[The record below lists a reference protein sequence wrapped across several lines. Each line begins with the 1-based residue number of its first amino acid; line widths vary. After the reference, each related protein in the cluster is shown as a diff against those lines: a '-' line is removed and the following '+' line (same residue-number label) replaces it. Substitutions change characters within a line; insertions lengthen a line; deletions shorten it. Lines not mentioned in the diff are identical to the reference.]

1 MLRAWVRMGIGAS
14 LSVGLHVGV
23 AEQLVQLKR
32 LPETAGPMA
41 VEMFT
46 VVTQPPKPE
55 RVPALEK
62 PKPEPPAPVTPR
74 PVAQLRAP
82 ETKPAPPPDFD
93 PPSSELTGSTLVGS
107 GDGSWSTS
115 ALGNGLASTGPIVV
129 PRERPQ
135 PRPAAVA
142 PPPPK
147 RKMPVIVPLGS
158 LSRKPRPPAL
168 DQRLLANYPS
178 AAKSAGIAGHA
189 LVAARI
195 DPDGR
200 VKKASVLSDSG
211 AGFGEACRRTVV
223 GSVWQP
229 PLGSDGRPVT
239 TVVRYRCRFEVN
251 R

>member
-1 MLRAWVRMGIGAS
+1 MLRAWVRMGVGAS
-14 LSVGLHVGV
+14 LSVGLHLGV
-23 AEQLVQLKR
+23 AGQLSR
-32 LPETAGPMA
+32 LNSSPETTGLTA

-46 VVTQPPKPE
+46 VVTPPPKPE
-55 RVPALEK
+55 PVPAPEK

-82 ETKPAPPPDFD
+82 ETKPAPPPDLD

-135 PRPAAVA
+135 PRPTAVAA
-142 PPPPK
+142 PPPEP
-147 RKMPVIVPLGS
+147 RRPVIVPLNR

-200 VKKASVLSDSG
+200 VKQASVLSDSG

-223 GSVWQP
+223 GSIWQP
-229 PLGSDGRPVT
+229 PLGADGHPVA